1 MRNVDRYY
9 LKYELD
15 GQTYETDALYPIRQ
29 ARVEKSI
36 LEEDGAK
43 NVRIVKYVSVLD

>member
-43 NVRIVKYVSVLD
+43 SVRIVKYVSVLD

>member
-43 NVRIVKYVSVLD
+43 NVRIVKYISVLD